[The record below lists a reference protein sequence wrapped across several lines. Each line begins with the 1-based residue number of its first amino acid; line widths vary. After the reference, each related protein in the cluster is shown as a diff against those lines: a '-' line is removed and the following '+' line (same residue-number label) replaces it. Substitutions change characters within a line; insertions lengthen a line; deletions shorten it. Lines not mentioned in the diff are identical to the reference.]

1 MPDLTQA
8 QFDSTLL
15 KFLIEEPFFATIIR
29 GMQKNRTFDLDTAG
43 VSYEDGSMKLFWNPK
58 FMGSLSYKKRSGL
71 LKHECYHLIF
81 KHVTTRK
88 QKPHMEWN
96 IATDLAIN
104 SIIPIVELPECGLI
118 AGKKNKLKANEGIEL
133 SKERQELIEKFS
145 NFIASLPSNRSS
157 EWYMNEIQN
166 NKEIKSAIKELYE
179 NKVLVV
185 MDEHDDSDL
194 SEAEKIIADQK
205 VKDLL
210 SKAKEIA
217 NQRGWGSTSFAV
229 RAEIEKM
236 VSKKFEWER
245 ALKYFCGNKMRN
257 NYFKTQRK
265 INRKYPYIHP
275 GRKAKKTSHL
285 AVYVDQSGSV
295 GENSLARFGNVLGQ
309 LSKTHSFTYYFF
321 DSHVDEKSKTS
332 WKKGKTSNFSRR
344 LSGGTN
350 FDNVEDHFRKVARE
364 YDGYVIMTDGYAAK
378 PKTCISKRCWVIC
391 PGGSLAFK
399 PEKRDCVIKMG
410 KEYR

>member
-104 SIIPIVELPECGLI
+104 SIIPIGELPECGLI

-166 NKEIKSAIKELYE
+166 NKEK
-179 NKVLVV
+179 N
-185 MDEHDDSDL
+185 
-194 SEAEKIIADQK
+194 
-205 VKDLL
+205 
-210 SKAKEIA
+210 
-217 NQRGWGSTSFAV
+217 GSTDLQHCCILDAV
-229 RAEIEKM
+229 
-236 VSKKFEWER
+236 
-245 ALKYFCGNKMRN
+245 L
-257 NYFKTQRK
+257 
-265 INRKYPYIHP
+265 
-275 GRKAKKTSHL
+275 
-285 AVYVDQSGSV
+285 
-295 GENSLARFGNVLGQ
+295 
-309 LSKTHSFTYYFF
+309 
-321 DSHVDEKSKTS
+321 
-332 WKKGKTSNFSRR
+332 
-344 LSGGTN
+344 
-350 FDNVEDHFRKVARE
+350 
-364 YDGYVIMTDGYAAK
+364 
-378 PKTCISKRCWVIC
+378 
-391 PGGSLAFK
+391 
-399 PEKRDCVIKMG
+399 
-410 KEYR
+410 